1 MFIVVR
7 DSIVVSIPRCHRGDR
22 GSIPR
27 HGIFDMDSFCL
38 VYARARRGCGRREPK
53 VRVSGFLSLDGR
65 PRRANA
71 RERSEYANDLT
82 GDFGSSRVV
91 FVFLCFGRD
100 ELIRALGGG

>member
-1 MFIVVR
+1 
-7 DSIVVSIPRCHRGDR
+7 
-22 GSIPR
+22 
-27 HGIFDMDSFCL
+27 MDSFWL
-38 VYARARRGCGRREPK
+38 VYDARARRGCGRL
-53 VRVSGFLSLDGR
+53 SGFLSLDGH